1 MIYYKNFIAKR
12 AMTLKTTIV
21 STVIIGCLSVILLVS
36 CKSHEQ
42 KTDDAFEQIKEE
54 KKLTNDSDKI
64 NNAMVVEK
72 SKVLPDS
79 GKVIPQTK
87 KAIPDERT
95 QFKIETTKK
104 IETNQ
109 SKIKQMKASPDAGM
123 SRKVTSL
130 EKDNNNLMIKMDE
143 YNKDEKM
150 KWELFKANINQ
161 DVNEIGIEL
170 KTININNKK

>member
-1 MIYYKNFIAKR
+1 
-12 AMTLKTTIV
+12 MTLQTTIV
-21 STVIIGCLSVILLVS
+21 STLIIACLSVVLIVS

-42 KTDDAFEQIKEE
+42 KTDDAFEQVKEE
-54 KKLTNDSDKI
+54 KKLINDSDKI

-72 SKVLPDS
+72 SKAVPDS
-79 GKVIPQTK
+79 GKIIPVTK

-95 QFKIETTKK
+95 QFNIEMAKKIQTNQNKIE
-104 IETNQ
+104 
-109 SKIKQMKASPDAGM
+109 QMKALPNAGM
-123 SRKVTSL
+123 NRKVTSL
-130 EKDNNNLMIKMDE
+130 EKDNNNLIIKLDE
-143 YNKDEKM
+143 YNKDEKL